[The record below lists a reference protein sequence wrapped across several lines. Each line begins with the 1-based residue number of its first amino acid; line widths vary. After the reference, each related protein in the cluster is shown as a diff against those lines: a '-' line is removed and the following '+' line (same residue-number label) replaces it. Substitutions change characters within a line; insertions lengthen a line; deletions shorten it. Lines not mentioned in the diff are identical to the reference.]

1 MNSEETKVFMQDLH
15 GMKRIVAIAAVDDNI
30 QIILV
35 DGNNDKCMLIKVA
48 DGWHGPSYDEIK
60 DQLGEP
66 RTAEDWAKD

>member
-15 GMKRIVAIAAVDDNI
+15 GMKRVVAIAAVDDDI

-35 DGNNDKCMLIKVA
+35 DGNDDKCMMIKVA
-48 DGWHGPSYDEIK
+48 AAFHGPTYAEIK